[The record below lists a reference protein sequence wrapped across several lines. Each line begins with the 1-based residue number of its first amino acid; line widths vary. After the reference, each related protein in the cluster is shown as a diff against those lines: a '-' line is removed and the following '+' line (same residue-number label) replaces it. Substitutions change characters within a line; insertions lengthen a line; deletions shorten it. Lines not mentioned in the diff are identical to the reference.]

1 MYNFNDYKLQKNPI
15 AEIVYVKKMY
25 EEQLEK
31 VNKETYVKN
40 LMYADYVAKV
50 KNNRSRYDMFNNLF
64 TDAQKQINKK
74 KKSERKEL
82 ALLEELVR
90 EDFLNDDKN
99 FKLVN
104 IISGGYEGYWS
115 IEFEFYDQKFYISIP
130 RMDSINVNNFAY
142 AHDGKF
148 CFYVQESEHSWFCK
162 GSSYRTEDVAKCI
175 KEYFNLDADES
186 QEV

>member
-15 AEIVYVKKMY
+15 VEIEYVKKMY

-50 KNNRSRYDMFNNLF
+50 KNNMSRYDIFNNLF
-64 TDAQKQINKK
+64 ADAQKQINKK
-74 KKSERKEL
+74 KKSERTEL
-82 ALLEELVR
+82 ALLERLIR

-104 IISGGYEGYWS
+104 IISGGYEGYYWN
-115 IEFEFYDQKFYISIP
+115 IEFEFHDKKFYISIP
-130 RMDSINVNNFAY
+130 RMDSININNFSH
-142 AHDGKF
+142 AHEGKF
-148 CFYVQESEHSWFCK
+148 CFYVQESEYSWYCK
-162 GSSYRTEDVAKCI
+162 GSSYRIKDVAKCI
-175 KEYFNLDADES
+175 REYFNLDTD
-186 QEV
+186 